1 MHFYLEG
8 KNDIKYVLRW
18 HSVYSPI
25 LHYCKVLYLAT
36 DWLVDYVEL
45 SRCLFFLTP
54 SFLDFRLLV
63 DNALTQNEIGSK
75 AWVMNQMSISFSAFL
90 IFLHLHCE
98 IIALGEYFP

>member
-45 SRCLFFLTP
+45 SRCLFF
-54 SFLDFRLLV
+54 
-63 DNALTQNEIGSK
+63 
-75 AWVMNQMSISFSAFL
+75 
-90 IFLHLHCE
+90 
-98 IIALGEYFP
+98 